1 MDAVLDDLVA
11 EGVRI
16 MKEDFVAHLLTA
28 DKQSAVPLV
37 GVRCNVVIQDMAAD
51 VCRYLGVK
59 RLCAGSAWF
68 VFRFSCWCCLPG
80 ATGARPWNDH
90 ISCLVGGSPSLQILN
105 QPGSHTAHPSRR

>member
-51 VCRYLGVK
+51 VCRYLVESA
-59 RLCAGSAWF
+59 AGSM
-68 VFRFSCWCCLPG
+68 
-80 ATGARPWNDH
+80 
-90 ISCLVGGSPSLQILN
+90 
-105 QPGSHTAHPSRR
+105 